1 MEEKNEDKINEK
13 EELEKT
19 DSIKEEEIKDEKA
32 KKEEDNITREINL
45 DELYDGAINNTV
57 IIDPVSKDEIL
68 ELNKK
73 SNKMLIIIILV
84 TIILLVLY
92 YVNSNFDLNIFNNK
106 KQN

>member
-1 MEEKNEDKINEK
+1 MKKQEKRYLKNKIYVIIEREVILVEEKNEDKINEK

-57 IIDPVSKDEIL
+57 IIYI
-68 ELNKK
+68 
-73 SNKMLIIIILV
+73 
-84 TIILLVLY
+84 
-92 YVNSNFDLNIFNNK
+92 
-106 KQN
+106 